1 MKTAENFNSWS
12 TDTGLYKIGYWSG
25 MTAGIATA
33 AFTIFQTMQL
43 FRVFPYPYDEISIYG
58 SSLCIAVPFILE
70 MLALHYVV
78 PHEKK
83 YWSHAALIFAVLY
96 APFVMANYVV
106 QLATVIPMV
115 SKGMGDQIE
124 LLKQT
129 PHSLFWDFDA
139 IGYIF
144 MGLATLVAIPVF
156 EKQGLQKWV
165 RWAFIIHSI
174 TTPFIAYVYF
184 YPVFS
189 EKLLLLGAP
198 WGITAP
204 VFMLM
209 LAFMFKRQITLQPMP

>member
-1 MKTAENFNSWS
+1 MKTAESFNSWS
-12 TDTGLYKIGYWSG
+12 TNTGLYKIGYWSG
-25 MTAGIATA
+25 ITAGIATA
-33 AFTIFQTMQL
+33 AFTIFQTLQL

-58 SSLCIAVPFILE
+58 SSLCIAVPFMLE

-96 APFVMANYVV
+96 APFVIANYVV

-115 SKGMGDQIE
+115 SKGMGGQIE
-124 LLKQT
+124 VLKQT

-144 MGLATLVAIPVF
+144 MGLATLAAIPVF
-156 EKQGLQKWV
+156 EKQGFQKWV

-174 TTPFIAYVYF
+174 TTPFITYVYF

-204 VFMLM
+204 AFMLM
-209 LAFMFKRQITLQPMP
+209 LAFMFKKQITTPAVK

>member
-1 MKTAENFNSWS
+1 MKTDIINSAWS
-12 TDTGLYKIGYWSG
+12 SDKNLYNIGYLSG
-25 MTAGIATA
+25 IVAGIATA

-58 SSLCIAVPFILE
+58 SSMCISIPLILE

-78 PHEKK
+78 PVNKK
-83 YWSHAALIFAVLY
+83 YWSHAALIFTVLY

-106 QLATVIPMV
+106 QLTTVIPMV
-115 SKGMGDQIE
+115 LNGTGSQVE

-144 MGLATLVAIPVF
+144 MGIATIVAIPIF
-156 EKQGLQKWV
+156 EKQGFQKWV
-165 RWAFIIHSI
+165 RITFIIHAL
-174 TTPFIAYVYF
+174 TTPFITYVYF
-184 YPVFS
+184 FPVFS

-204 VFMLM
+204 LFMFMLA
-209 LAFMFKRQITLQPMP
+209 LLFKKKMMAI

>member
-1 MKTAENFNSWS
+1 MKEDHFSHWS
-12 TDTGLYKIGYWSG
+12 LDNRLYTIGYWSG
-25 MTAGIATA
+25 LAAGISTA
-33 AFTIFQTMQL
+33 AFTLFQTLQL

-58 SSLCIAVPFILE
+58 SSLCISVPFILE

-78 PHEKK
+78 PAEKK
-83 YWSHAALIFAVLY
+83 FWSHAALIFTVLY
-96 APFVMANYVV
+96 APFVVANYVV
-106 QLATVIPMV
+106 QLVTVIPMV
-115 SKGMGDQIE
+115 SNGMGEQIE

-144 MGLATLVAIPVF
+144 MGLATCVAIPIF
-156 EKQGLQKWV
+156 ENQGFQKWV
-165 RWAFIIHSI
+165 RLTFIVHSI

-198 WGITAP
+198 WAVTAP
-204 VFMLM
+204 AFMLL
-209 LAFMFKRQITLQPMP
+209 LAIMFKKQITTPVW

>member
-1 MKTAENFNSWS
+1 MRKEENFNSWS
-12 TDTGLYKIGYWSG
+12 VDPGINKIGYWSG
-25 MTAGIATA
+25 LIAGIATA
-33 AFTIFQTMQL
+33 AFMILQTLQL
-43 FRVFPYPYDEISIYG
+43 LRVFPYPYDEISIYG

-78 PHEKK
+78 PAEKK

-96 APFVMANYVV
+96 APFVIANYVV

-144 MGLATLVAIPVF
+144 MGVATLVAIPVF
-156 EKQGLQKWV
+156 EKQGFQKWV
-165 RWAFIIHSI
+165 RWAFIIHSL

-189 EKLLLLGAP
+189 EKLLIWGAA

-204 VFMLM
+204 TFMLL
-209 LAFMFKRQITLQPMP
+209 LAFLFKKQIAAVAEK